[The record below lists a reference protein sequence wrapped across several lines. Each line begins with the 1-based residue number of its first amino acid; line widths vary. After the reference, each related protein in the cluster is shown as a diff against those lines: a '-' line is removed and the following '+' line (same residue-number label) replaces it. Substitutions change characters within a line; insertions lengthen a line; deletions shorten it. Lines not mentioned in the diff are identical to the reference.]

1 MIAYDVQ
8 LDQQNG
14 IIIQSDIIPGS
25 CAVNIPDLN
34 KKKKQYISL
43 FLNKKDIERGI
54 DYLNCI
60 SLNNC
65 NAANE
70 GLFIS
75 ALAMFAKCFASSGSR
90 TRLDRNAFKKFS
102 QQSAELFDR
111 YDAWRNKH
119 FLHDENRMIEA
130 SAFLLIA
137 PEGNEK
143 IFGGP
148 PSVVWNSVQ
157 VNYIQEGRQLE
168 KLLQEVW
175 RYIVHRIDEHG
186 QSIEKDYCNS
196 TREELLA
203 FGNAEIK
210 CATIQEPEK
219 ARCES

>member
-1 MIAYDVQ
+1 MIEYDVQ

-14 IIIQSDIIPGS
+14 IIVQGNITPGS
-25 CAVNIPDLN
+25 CAVNIPDSN

-65 NAANE
+65 NVANE

-75 ALAMFAKCFASSGSR
+75 ALAMFAKCFVTSGSR
-90 TRLDRNAFKKFS
+90 TGLDKNGFKKFS
-102 QQSAELFDR
+102 QESVELFDR

-119 FLHDENRMIEA
+119 FLHDENSMIEA
-130 SAFLLIA
+130 SAFLLIS

-157 VNYIQEGRQLE
+157 VNYIQESKQLE
-168 KLLQEVW
+168 RLLQEIW
-175 RYIVHRIDEHG
+175 RYIVHRIDEQG
-186 QSIEKDYCNS
+186 QSIEKDYLNF

-203 FGNAEIK
+203 FGEAK
-210 CATIQEPEK
+210 TKRATTQEPEK
-219 ARCES
+219 NRLK